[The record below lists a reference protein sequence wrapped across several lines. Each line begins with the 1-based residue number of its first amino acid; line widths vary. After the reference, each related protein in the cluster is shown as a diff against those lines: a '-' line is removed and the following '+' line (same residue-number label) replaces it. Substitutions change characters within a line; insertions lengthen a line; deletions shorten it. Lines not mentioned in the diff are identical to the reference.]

1 MVKFG
6 MTPEQALRS
15 ATVAG
20 AELLGWT
27 DKLGNHR
34 PCDRCTKALAQD
46 EEERTQ

>member
-20 AELLGWT
+20 AELVSGRSKRASWQT
-27 DKLGNHR
+27 SSQCPGTRSK
-34 PCDRCTKALAQD
+34 T
-46 EEERTQ
+46 